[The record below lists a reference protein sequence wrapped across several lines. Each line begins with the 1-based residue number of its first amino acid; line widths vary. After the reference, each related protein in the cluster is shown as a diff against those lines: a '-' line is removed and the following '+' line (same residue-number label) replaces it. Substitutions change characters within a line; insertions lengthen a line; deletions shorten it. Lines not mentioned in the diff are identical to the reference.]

1 MNGKPIIP
9 LGTDPRKL
17 ELSAALADKAKKD
30 AIEMVKAHQEK
41 IIRVTQKIEDI
52 LIEENMSWRDWNEVV
67 NKFNNRNDYVFPRIT
82 IKEIKD
88 KFDEHFKP

>member
-1 MNGKPIIP
+1 M
-9 LGTDPRKL
+9 

>member
-1 MNGKPIIP
+1 
-9 LGTDPRKL
+9 L